1 MSALFLNILNLAIN
15 ASWLILAVIVARLL
29 MKKAPKWTNCLL
41 WGIVAIRL
49 ICPFSLESTMSL
61 LPSGKVVP
69 DNIVMEQQPHID
81 SGLRIIDNAVNP
93 VIESTFSPS
102 ITDSANP
109 MHVVVSVAAVVW
121 AVGMLVM
128 LSYALVSYILLK
140 RKVRASLVVG
150 GRVFECDEVRTPF
163 ILGIIRP
170 IIYVPSGMDEKT
182 LELVTAHEEAHIT
195 RRDHWW
201 KPLGFVLLSVYWFNP
216 LCWLAYVLLCRD
228 IEAACDERVIRDKDR
243 DYVASYS
250 QALLDCSNQRRI
262 IAACPLAFGETGVK
276 ERVKG
281 VLNYKKPAFWVVL
294 LSVIICI
301 IVIICFLTSP
311 KSSFSINP
319 DRIDRINVFD
329 GTNGEGLDISDEEEI
344 LRIVG
349 YINNMRLNRGKLSL
363 GYMVYGFRL
372 SFYSDDK
379 KVEDFVLNG
388 TTMVRK
394 DHYYYTLQEETG
406 LYDYLRSL
414 YDKASS
420 NTDMNADGEEEARL
434 KSIEDSGDAVL
445 EYSNHIVNLSAPE
458 GSDLTELLYA
468 DNDRI
473 IFSGYYG
480 LFVYSKEQRAIT
492 NAIDLEPVGCNFT
505 QGDNYCEKY
514 VSADGNTV
522 YLHPVSGADM
532 YVYDIMSDT
541 LSQEKYDL
549 EGRKLHALQHNEE
562 GEIFDV
568 WYSEDRRIETHLHH
582 GSFIGE
588 LGYVEYGQ
596 TSADKVIPY
605 YPLFSPDGLSGA
617 VDFVPDD
624 VHDIVAADIWVAGEL
639 SHMPGVFDI
648 AEGQSRRLH
657 CEDQTVLK
665 ELEKAFSEATKE
677 NTQTGCPFYTALYL
691 TRSDGTIGMVF
702 PATDSCDMYVSGKE
716 CYRMEEGTNEKLWGL
731 INGFQ
736 EIDGQQ
742 EDTNN
747 DNSENMSI
755 QYTFEDGSY
764 VVDGRGKFQYK
775 KELIGRSP
783 NAKYDTRFIVLTND
797 PDITFEKVDRSLWS
811 SNSADWLSDTII
823 IGMGLDTTTEK

>member
-15 ASWLILAVIVARLL
+15 ASWLILAVIVARML

-41 WGIVAIRL
+41 WGMVAIRL
-49 ICPFSLESTMSL
+49 ICPFSLESAMSL

-69 DNIVMEQQPHID
+69 ENIVMEQQPHID

-102 ITDSANP
+102 ITDSVNP
-109 MHVVVSVAAVVW
+109 MQVVVAIAAVVW
-121 AVGMLVM
+121 VIGMFAL
-128 LSYALVSYILLK
+128 LLYAFASFVLLK
-140 RKVRASLVVG
+140 RKVRASLIVSGKV
-150 GRVFECDEVRTPF
+150 RECDEVSSPF

-170 IIYVPSGMDEKT
+170 VIYVPSGMNDKT
-182 LELVTAHEEAHIT
+182 LELVIAHEEAHLK
-195 RRDHWW
+195 RHDHWW

-216 LCWLAYVLLCRD
+216 LCWIAYILLCRD
-228 IEAACDERVIRDKDR
+228 IEAACDEKVVRNKDR
-243 DYVASYS
+243 DYIASYS
-250 QALLDCSNQRRI
+250 QALLDCSSQRRV

-276 ERVKG
+276 QRVKG
-281 VLNYKKPAFWVVL
+281 VLNYKKPTFWVVL
-294 LSVIICI
+294 FAVIICI

-311 KSSFSINP
+311 KSSFSVNP

-329 GTNGEGLDISDEEEI
+329 GTNGEGIDVSDEEEI
-344 LRIVG
+344 LRIVN
-349 YINNMRLNRGKLSL
+349 YINNMRLNRDKLSV
-363 GYMVYGFRL
+363 GYMGYGFRL
-372 SFYSDDK
+372 TFYSDGR
-379 KVEDFVLNG
+379 KVEDFILNSS
-388 TTMVRK
+388 TIVRK
-394 DHYYYTLQEETG
+394 DPFFYTLQEETG
-406 LYDYLRSL
+406 LYDYLGSL
-414 YDKASS
+414 YNKDSS
-420 NTDMNADGEEEARL
+420 NTDMNTYEID
-434 KSIEDSGDAVL
+434 DSDDAVL
-445 EYSNHIVNLSAPE
+445 EYSNPVVILSDLE

-480 LFVYSKEQRAIT
+480 LFIYSKGQRAIT
-492 NAIDLEPVGCNFT
+492 NAIDLEPIGCNYT
-505 QGDNYCEKY
+505 QGDNYCEKF

-522 YLHPVSGADM
+522 YLHPVSNIDM
-532 YVYDIMSDT
+532 YVYDILSDT
-541 LSQEKYDL
+541 LSQQKYDL
-549 EGRKLHALQHNEE
+549 EGRELHALQHNEE

-568 WYSEDRRIETHLHH
+568 WNSDDRQIETHLHH

-588 LGYVEYGQ
+588 LGYIEHGQ
-596 TSADKVIPY
+596 SSADKVIPY

-617 VDFVPDD
+617 VDFVPED

-665 ELEKAFSEATKE
+665 ELGKAFSEATKE

-716 CYRMEEGTNEKLWGL
+716 CYRMAEGTNEKLWGM

-811 SNSADWLSDTII
+811 SNSADWPSDTII